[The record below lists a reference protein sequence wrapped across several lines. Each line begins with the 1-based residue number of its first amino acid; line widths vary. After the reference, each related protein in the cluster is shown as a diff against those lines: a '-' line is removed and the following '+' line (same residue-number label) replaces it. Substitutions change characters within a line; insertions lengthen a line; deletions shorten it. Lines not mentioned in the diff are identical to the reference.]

1 MTPRRR
7 AFLPAALWF
16 LLIMVLLSLPGSSF
30 PEVRFWKPDKIA
42 HIGLF
47 GMQALL
53 LWIGLAA
60 KRGHAA
66 SGTEHATAGAV
77 HPTAGAEHAAHA
89 DTSSHRRLAPLL
101 TAALWTLLFGALSE
115 YYQDIFTSRLA
126 DAYDILANAIG
137 VAAAVI
143 AVIAA
148 GRERVLHA
156 AQRVLRL

>member
-1 MTPRRR
+1 VTSRRR

-16 LLIMVLLSLPGSSF
+16 FLIMVLLSLPGSSF

-53 LWIGLAA
+53 LWIALAA
-60 KRGHAA
+60 KRGDAA
-66 SGTEHATAGAV
+66 SGPG
-77 HPTAGAEHAAHA
+77 PTARVNAG
-89 DTSSHRRLAPLL
+89 SRPSLSPLF

-126 DAYDILANAIG
+126 DPYDIVANAIG

-143 AVIAA
+143 VVIVL
-148 GRERVLHA
+148 GTERVLSLAH
-156 AQRVLRL
+156 RVLRM